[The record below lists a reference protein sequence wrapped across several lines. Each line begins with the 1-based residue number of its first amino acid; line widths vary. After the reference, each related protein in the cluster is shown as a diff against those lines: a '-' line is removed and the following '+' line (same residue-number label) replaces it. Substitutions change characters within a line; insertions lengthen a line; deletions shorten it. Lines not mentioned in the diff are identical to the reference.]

1 MRKILALLLL
11 AAFACT
17 AYAFDL
23 VLPEVGEVSYS
34 LLDGDDVF
42 TVDDS
47 VFYKTAFDGAVLAE
61 RFSDTITLLSYG
73 EHGDRQAIVML
84 SSPQSEVEMQL
95 TSLTRSTNG
104 PILIAVGT
112 PLTMALVEEL
122 GPEEI
127 FATGGLSNTVRA
139 MLRREGIPFHE
150 VSSGS
155 ILQISE
161 DGVTVIDGTPQGRYI
176 TCPTCGTRIY
186 QRTDKRTPSSSG
198 WR

>member
-1 MRKILALLLL
+1 MRKILALLLM
-11 AAFACT
+11 ATFACT
-17 AYAFDL
+17 VYAFDL
-23 VLPEVGEVSYS
+23 VLPGTGEVSYS

-47 VFYKTAFDGAVLAE
+47 VFYKTAFGGAVLVE

-95 TSLTRSTNG
+95 TSLERSTDD

-122 GPEEI
+122 EPTEI
-127 FATGGLSNTVRA
+127 FTAGGMSGKVRA

-155 ILQISE
+155 ILQIGE
-161 DGVTVIDGTPQGRYI
+161 DGVAIIDGRSEGRYI

-186 QRTDKRTPSSSG
+186 LAF
-198 WR
+198 

>member
-1 MRKILALLLL
+1 MRKVLALLLL

-73 EHGDRQAIVML
+73 EHGDRQA
-84 SSPQSEVEMQL
+84 SSCSP
-95 TSLTRSTNG
+95 
-104 PILIAVGT
+104 
-112 PLTMALVEEL
+112 
-122 GPEEI
+122 
-127 FATGGLSNTVRA
+127 VRKA
-139 MLRREGIPFHE
+139 
-150 VSSGS
+150 
-155 ILQISE
+155 
-161 DGVTVIDGTPQGRYI
+161 
-176 TCPTCGTRIY
+176 
-186 QRTDKRTPSSSG
+186 K
-198 WR
+198 WRCS

>member
-95 TSLTRSTNG
+95 TFLTRSTNG

-122 GPEEI
+122 EPTEI

-186 QRTDKRTPSSSG
+186 QRTDKRTPSPSG